1 MVKVW
6 EFPGIEP
13 QNTFQP
19 FIIGLGTAI
28 APVVCHLAYPMSEV
42 RAEAGRIYPT
52 SKVRSSGC
60 ALLEHL

>member
-13 QNTFQP
+13 QNTFQS

-42 RAEAGRIYPT
+42 RRG
-52 SKVRSSGC
+52 SCS
-60 ALLEHL
+60 LLEQP